1 LKYFWLTA
9 VLFCTLI
16 SATAQTTRD
25 ATHLVPSG
33 KGWGH
38 VVPEAR
44 PPRIWGAPQK
54 GAPTNGI
61 FYHGGPVMGGTVNL
75 YFIWYGNFLT
85 GPTPSDS
92 VATQDLLTTLFSTG
106 GLGGT
111 AYARINSTYSDR
123 SRAVTGKFALMES
136 ANDYYSRGAKLNDA
150 AVTAVVA
157 QAVSNG
163 ALPKDVNGVY
173 FVLSSSDVSET
184 SGFCTRYC
192 GWHSHATISG
202 SDIKIA
208 FVGNPDRCPNACEEQ
223 TVSPNGDSGADGM
236 ASIMAHETN
245 EAISDPD
252 LNAWYD
258 TSGNENG
265 DKCVWKWGP
274 VTGSLGNGA
283 YNTAVAGHHWLI
295 QMNWENA
302 RGGGCDQKLSGKFY
316 SQ

>member
-1 LKYFWLTA
+1 LRYFWLLA
-9 VLFCTLI
+9 VLLCTII
-16 SATAQTTRD
+16 SAAAQKTRD

-33 KGWGH
+33 KGWGQIAPA
-38 VVPEAR
+38 VQ
-44 PPRIWGAPQK
+44 PPRVWSAPQK
-54 GAPTNGI
+54 VTPTNGI
-61 FYHGGPVMGGTVNL
+61 YYHGGPVMAGKVNL
-75 YFIWYGNFLT
+75 YFIWYGNFVN
-85 GPTPSDS
+85 GPALSDS
-92 VATQDLLTTLFSTG
+92 TQTQDLLTTLFGTG

-111 AYARINSTYSDR
+111 AYARIDSTYTDKSH
-123 SRAVTGKFALMES
+123 AVTGNFALMES
-136 ANDYYSRGAKLNDA
+136 ANDYYSRGTTLSDA

-157 QAVSNG
+157 QAISSRV
-163 ALPKDVNGVY
+163 LPKDANGLY
-173 FVLSSSDVSET
+173 FVLTSSDVAET
-184 SGFCTRYC
+184 SGFCTQYC
-192 GWHSHATISG
+192 GWHSHAKISG

-208 FVGNPDRCPNACEEQ
+208 FVGNPDRCPSACEEQ
-223 TVSPNGDSGADGM
+223 SVSPNGDSGADGM

-295 QMNWENA
+295 QMNWENG
-302 RGGGCDQKLSGKFY
+302 RGGGCDKKLGGKFY